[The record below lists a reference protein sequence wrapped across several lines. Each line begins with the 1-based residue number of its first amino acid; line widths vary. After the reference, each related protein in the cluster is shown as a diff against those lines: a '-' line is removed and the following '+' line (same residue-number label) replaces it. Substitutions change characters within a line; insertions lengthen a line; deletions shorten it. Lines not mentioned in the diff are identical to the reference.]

1 MTPTVNEAS
10 DADGKTLISISI
22 PVFNEVDNIDRL
34 LDRLRAVS
42 ASLSGDYDF
51 EFLFTD
57 NASVDETFDKLAEA
71 AKSDSRIRVL
81 RFARNFGFQQSIL
94 ANYLACRGAAA
105 IQIDADL
112 QDPPELF
119 AEFLKHWRNGY
130 LVVYGIR
137 RRRKEFVGLNIARKL
152 YYRLID
158 RLSDVHLPHDAG
170 DFRLID
176 RRVIDELR
184 FCRDQAPYLR
194 GLIASFGYA
203 QVGIPYDRM
212 AREKGQ
218 SKFNLLDLVK
228 LGIDGI
234 CSQSTRPLHL
244 ITQFGFLVSVLSFLA
259 ALTYAGLWL
268 GGFTRGNAGFT
279 TTVILSLVS
288 IGVQSLFVG
297 ILGEYIGRIFHN
309 VRGLPPPIVEK
320 KIENGVVSD
329 VLASNSQAADGRTR
343 DGRQAQ

>member
-1 MTPTVNEAS
+1 MTSSTKEERPGE
-10 DADGKTLISISI
+10 KTLISICI
-22 PVFNEVDNIDRL
+22 PVFNEADNIDRL
-34 LDRLRAVS
+34 LGRLREVT
-42 ASLSGDYDF
+42 ASLEASYEF

-57 NASVDETFDKLAEA
+57 NASVDDTFARLAEA
-71 AKSDSRIRVL
+71 AKADPRIRVL

-94 ANYLACRGAAA
+94 ANYLACRGRAA

-137 RRRKEFVGLNIARKL
+137 RRRKEFVGLNLLRAF
-152 YYRLID
+152 YYRLVD

-176 RRVIDELR
+176 RRVIEELR

-212 AREKGQ
+212 AREQGK
-218 SKFNLLDLVK
+218 SKFGMFDLLK

-234 CSQSTRPLHL
+234 CSQSTRPLQF
-244 ITQFGFLVSVLSFLA
+244 ITQFGFLLSVLSFLA
-259 ALTYAGLWL
+259 AGIYVGFWLTGV
-268 GGFTRGNAGFT
+268 TRGNAGFT
-279 TTVILSLVS
+279 TTVMLILVG
-288 IGVQSLFVG
+288 IGLQSLFVG
-297 ILGEYIGRIFHN
+297 ILGEYIGRIFLN
-309 VRGLPPPIVEK
+309 VRGLPPPIIERKVEDGSVMDSHG
-320 KIENGVVSD
+320 ENT
-329 VLASNSQAADGRTR
+329 AFPGRVPGDR
-343 DGRQAQ
+343 S